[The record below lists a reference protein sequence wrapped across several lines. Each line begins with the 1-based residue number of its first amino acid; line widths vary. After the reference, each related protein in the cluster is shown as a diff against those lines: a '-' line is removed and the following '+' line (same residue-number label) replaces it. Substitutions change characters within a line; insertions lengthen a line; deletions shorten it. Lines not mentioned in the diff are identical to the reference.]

1 MNTKLKG
8 AMGEQFAAR
17 HLREKGYNICSANYS
32 YGTGEIDIIA
42 EKKKVICFVEVKTR
56 TQGGMYAPADA
67 VDYKKQEN
75 IKSSAAAYI
84 NSFSIKNKIRYDI
97 VEVILSDNNDLVSIN
112 HIENAF

>member
-1 MNTKLKG
+1 MNIGKIGKS
-8 AMGEQFAAR
+8 GEDRVAAF
-17 HLREKGYNICSANYS
+17 LRSKGYKIVNRNYQCRF
-32 YGTGEIDIIA
+32 GEIDIIA
-42 EKKKVICFVEVKTR
+42 ERREYIVFVEVKTR

-112 HIENAF
+112 HIEDAF

>member
-1 MNTKLKG
+1 
-8 AMGEQFAAR
+8 
-17 HLREKGYNICSANYS
+17 
-32 YGTGEIDIIA
+32 
-42 EKKKVICFVEVKTR
+42 
-56 TQGGMYAPADA
+56 MYAPADA

-112 HIENAF
+112 HIEDAF